1 MVIFLLIIFL
11 LFPAPAYA
19 RKQLPARSVK
29 AVASSAALPQTSLKL
44 RGDRQALLLILTS
57 LSKAESL
64 SYLLTYQAA
73 GVGQGVEGSHDPALG
88 NTQKELVFGT
98 CSGNVCTYHQ
108 DLTDMLF
115 QATIGLKDGRTLT
128 RKYQINI

>member
-19 RKQLPARSVK
+19 RKQLPPRSVK